1 MSSNEKIMTATC
13 LNCGS
18 DKVEQFCATCGQKAQ
33 ATKQPLRVFLSDA
46 VETLF
51 NIDSRW
57 LITMR
62 DLFLKPGKVTREYI
76 AGKRASYLPP
86 LRIYLSISVL
96 YFLMVQWV
104 DSSQVFFI
112 NFNNDEGNAGGI
124 GTVVQYGLFFL
135 VPLFAWFISFFY
147 RKRKAFY
154 VEYLILAIHIHSIW
168 FVLMMIELFT
178 IWFSREFD
186 SGIAIILDIIISGP
200 AQIAIFG
207 YFITYLKKTF
217 NEGWLKSFFKSFG
230 IMTLYILSIAALM
243 AALILSPL
251 G

>member
-1 MSSNEKIMTATC
+1 MSSTDKITTNSC
-13 LNCGS
+13 LNCDS
-18 DKVEQFCATCGQKAQ
+18 DNVEQFCPNCGQKAQ
-33 ATKQPLRVFLSDA
+33 ATRQPLRVFLSDA

-57 LITMR
+57 FHTFR

-86 LRIYLSISVL
+86 LRIYVSISVL

-112 NFNNDEGNAGGI
+112 NFNNDDGNAGEL
-124 GTVVQYGLFFL
+124 GTAVQYGLFFL
-135 VPLFAWFISFFY
+135 VPLFAWIISLFY

-168 FVLMMIELFT
+168 FVLLMVELLT

-186 SGIAIILDIIISGP
+186 TGFAIILDIIISGP

-207 YFITYLKKTF
+207 YLIAYLKRTF
-217 NEGWLKSFFKSFG
+217 EDGWIKSFFKSFG
-230 IMTLYILSIAALM
+230 IMTLYVMSIAALV
-243 AALILSPL
+243 AAYIFAPI